1 MHTRRAFIARSLQA
15 GSLALLS
22 QAIPAHAEAQQADI
36 LSRMT
41 WLNPPPSFHIE
52 QQRLT
57 VHSTP
62 KADFYRMPGWII
74 DTGNF
79 FHLPIEGNFLFQ
91 AKISGDYISQY
102 DQTGL
107 MVRQDAENWMKC
119 GVELADNQ
127 RCASVVI
134 TRGLSDWSTMK
145 SPTQTAPTGWR
156 VTRKN
161 NSLQM
166 FTSLDGTSFTSVRQS
181 YGYLASTP
189 RLEVGLYCASTQ
201 GNGVAATFESISLQ
215 SA

>member
-1 MHTRRAFIARSLQA
+1 MLNRRTFLASSAQA
-15 GSLALLS
+15 AALTLLAQS
-22 QAIPAHAEAQQADI
+22 VPAQTVSPQPDI

-41 WLNPPPSFHIE
+41 WLNPPPLSHIDHG
-52 QQRLT
+52 RLT

-79 FHLPIEGNFLFQ
+79 FHLPIEGDFLFQ
-91 AKISGDYISQY
+91 ARISGDYISQY

-107 MVRQDAENWMKC
+107 MVRQDTENWMKC
-119 GVELADNQ
+119 GVEFADNQ

-134 TRGLSDWSTMK
+134 TRDLSDWSTMR
-145 SPTQTAPTGWR
+145 SPTQTASIWWR
-156 VTRKN
+156 VTRKH

-166 FTSLDGTSFTSVRQS
+166 FTSLDGINFTSVRQS

-201 GNGVAATFESISLQ
+201 GNGVAATFDSIKLTKI
-215 SA
+215 